1 MMLLPKRSITTNY
14 AKRDLLLFE
23 ERLKTNVA
31 RLRRKKRK
39 YQILLAHLIFSI
51 VVLASD
57 ALFSTSLVTW
67 PVNWAL
73 QKLPADHHPH
83 IIVSPYVAQS
93 VFLVA
98 LTTLVLFYA
107 SGLYAEKISYANR
120 YVPHANRAL
129 RSFNMYFNVRTP
141 TPAVPWPLNRFLT
154 SLETPPTPIA
164 PRSGRRGGRG
174 STTIAPIPPS
184 TNPRGELIFS
194 SRVDRQFREAYERHR
209 AAFERKR
216 DEKVLAEAA
225 ATARL
230 WGWLPSARGKA
241 TGSPS
246 PRTGADRNTRSP
258 SSSRSPTPTA
268 GGSKPPTPSS
278 SPGPRPSLRRS
289 KSPDEPSK
297 QLDTIVVDDSGG
309 ALNA

>member
-1 MMLLPKRSITTNY
+1 MASARSPQPQILSPNPGTPVADQATC
-14 AKRDLLLFE
+14 RDLLLFE
-23 ERLKTNVA
+23 ERLKNNVA

-39 YQILLAHLIFSI
+39 YQILLAHLIFCI

-57 ALFSTSLVTW
+57 ALFSTSLVTL
-67 PVNWAL
+67 PINWVL
-73 QKLPADHHPH
+73 QGLLVDHDPH
-83 IIVSPYVAQS
+83 IVMSPYVTQS
-93 VFLVA
+93 AFLIA

-141 TPAVPWPLNRFLT
+141 TPGIPWPLRRFIK
-154 SLETPPTPIA
+154 SFETPPTPVV

-174 STTIAPIPPS
+174 PMTIAPIPPS
-184 TNPRGELIFS
+184 ANPRGELIFS
-194 SRVDRQFREAYERHR
+194 SRVDKQFREAYERHR

-216 DEKVLAEAA
+216 DEKVLADAA
-225 ATARL
+225 VAASARL

-241 TGSPS
+241 TGSPA
-246 PRTGADRNTRSP
+246 PRAGADRNTRSP
-258 SSSRSPTPTA
+258 PSSRSPTPTA

-278 SPGPRPSLRRS
+278 SPDLRIS
-289 KSPDEPSK
+289 
-297 QLDTIVVDDSGG
+297 
-309 ALNA
+309 